1 MAITHRTEI
10 LAIEKDPEKR
20 AEALLGKIKARNL
33 ATYGPPQS
41 LYDTS
46 ETNTGTHCKQTDSES
61 TNGPFFP
68 SAMSWLKSLFR

>member
-1 MAITHRTEI
+1 MAITRRTEI
-10 LAIEKDPEKR
+10 LAIERDPQKR

-33 ATYGPPQS
+33 ATYGPPPS
-41 LYDTS
+41 FYDTS
-46 ETNTGTHCKQTDSES
+46 ETNTDTLDKQTDSES

>member
-1 MAITHRTEI
+1 MAITNRTEI
-10 LAIEKDPEKR
+10 LAIERDPEKR

-33 ATYGPPQS
+33 ATYGPPR
-41 LYDTS
+41 
-46 ETNTGTHCKQTDSES
+46 KQTDSES

>member
-1 MAITHRTEI
+1 MAITRRNEI
-10 LAIEKDPEKR
+10 LAIERDPQKR

-33 ATYGPPQS
+33 ATY
-41 LYDTS
+41 
-46 ETNTGTHCKQTDSES
+46 KQTDSES